1 PIEPDR
7 RRGQSPA
14 RLVSLIDISAVVK
27 DYRGLRPLRIDR
39 LVVNASEQVAI
50 LGLDQPSAEVLIAV
64 ITGAA
69 IPDRGEVTVFGR
81 STASIADSDEW
92 LSIADRFG
100 IVSERTV
107 LLEAFSVVQNL
118 AVPFSLEIE
127 PPSEAVRERASAL
140 TEEVG
145 LPPGVWERGVGD
157 LSASARVRVRLGRAL
172 ALGPAVVLLEHPS
185 SGVARAEVPAL
196 GRDIR
201 VLLER
206 SGVAGLT

>member
-1 PIEPDR
+1 M
-7 RRGQSPA
+7 
-14 RLVSLIDISAVVK
+14 SLIDISAVVK

-50 LGLDQPSAEVLIAV
+50 LGLDQPSTEVLIAV

-140 TEEVG
+140 AEEVG
-145 LPPGVWERGVGD
+145 LPPGSTFTLPLIFLRFAQVVEWFSSLPRKKPDEVGFEPT
-157 LSASARVRVRLGRAL
+157 LPLRVKL
-172 ALGPAVVLLEHPS
+172 
-185 SGVARAEVPAL
+185 
-196 GRDIR
+196 I
-201 VLLER
+201 
-206 SGVAGLT
+206 